1 MNFKNSEMYYAP
13 EVEVVEAMVEAGFSQ
28 SDESNLEDP
37 IVDNYIQGWL

>member
-28 SDESNLEDP
+28 SEGNLEDP
-37 IVDNYIQGWL
+37 VVDIYIQGWL

>member
-28 SDESNLEDP
+28 SEGNLEDP
-37 IVDNYIQGWL
+37 VVDNYIQGWL